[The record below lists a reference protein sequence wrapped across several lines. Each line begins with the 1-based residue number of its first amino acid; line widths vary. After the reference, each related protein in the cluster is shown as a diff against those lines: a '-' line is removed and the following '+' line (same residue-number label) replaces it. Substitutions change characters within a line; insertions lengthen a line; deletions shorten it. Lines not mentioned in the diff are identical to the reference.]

1 MDWVSWFLQWL
12 AGIIQFVIGIVLGT
26 VITGVFTWKV
36 VLPKIMKNKDV
47 QDTIK
52 TLKDVK
58 ETIENFSKSEDWQDM
73 VTLFHEG
80 KELLKKVVENQKE
93 LRGKK

>member
-1 MDWVSWFLQWL
+1 MSWFLQWL